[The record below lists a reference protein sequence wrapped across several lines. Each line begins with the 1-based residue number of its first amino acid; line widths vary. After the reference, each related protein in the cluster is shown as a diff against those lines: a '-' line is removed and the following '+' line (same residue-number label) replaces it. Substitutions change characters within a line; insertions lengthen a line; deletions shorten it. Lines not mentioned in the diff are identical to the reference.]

1 MDLYPFNFQ
10 DMQGRTALI
19 WKHDTFICFREE
31 GKNTVA
37 LYDMGK
43 FFAEVWYN
51 AEMNEIK
58 RVKGFKSLQC
68 LEPYSVAIKITGITL
83 I

>member
-10 DMQGRTALI
+10 DMQGQTALI

-37 LYDMGK
+37 LFGMGK

-51 AEMNEIK
+51 ANMNE
-58 RVKGFKSLQC
+58 VKMARGFKSHQC
-68 LEPYSVAIKITGITL
+68 LEPYLAAIKIGGIT
-83 I
+83 